1 MAVLA
6 ALWGASYMFIK
17 FAIED
22 LSDLALVF
30 FRIALGALI
39 LAPVALRSGALP
51 AVRRHLGWLTLIAVV
66 QIMVP
71 FLLITI
77 GEHHVSSSL
86 TGILVASAP
95 IFTVLIAMVAVKDES
110 VHGWS
115 LAGIFVG
122 MAGVA
127 LLFGLDLGGDSQA
140 LLGGLA
146 ILLASVGYAIGALI
160 ARRKLSGVPPIGV
173 AGSIM
178 GISTVLLLPTLPWSI
193 AASST
198 PGPRHDRLDGG
209 ARGGRHRH
217 RLPHLLHAQR
227 RDRPGPRIDRRLH
240 RAGVLDRLRRGVPRR
255 VVHRVDGGRDAAHPR
270 RLVDGRAGQ
279 ATVAAGAGAGGQPK
293 RTFPFERARACARS
307 MKSSRLTAAR
317 NSRATSRS
325 RALSERRSSRPCL
338 ASRPK
343 STVAAIAYASMST
356 SARAR
361 LLVGRLAHELGVGL
375 ARGLER
381 ALVGLLVLVDEP
393 LDRAGGGRGGARRAR

>member
-198 PGPRHDRLDGG
+198 PDLG
-209 ARGGRHRH
+209 
-217 RLPHLLHAQR
+217 
-227 RDRPGPRIDRRLH
+227 
-240 RAGVLDRLRRGVPRR
+240 
-255 VVHRVDGGRDAAHPR
+255 
-270 RLVDGRAGQ
+270 
-279 ATVAAGAGAGGQPK
+279 TVASMVALGAGGTGIAFLIFYTLNAEIGPARASIVAYIAPAFSIGYGVAFLDESFTASTAAGMLLILAGSWTGAQGRPPW
-293 RTFPFERARACARS
+293 RRAPAREVSRSGPSRSSVPAPVRAR
-307 MKSSRLTAAR
+307 
-317 NSRATSRS
+317 
-325 RALSERRSSRPCL
+325 
-338 ASRPK
+338 
-343 STVAAIAYASMST
+343 
-356 SARAR
+356 
-361 LLVGRLAHELGVGL
+361 
-375 ARGLER
+375 
-381 ALVGLLVLVDEP
+381 
-393 LDRAGGGRGGARRAR
+393 